1 MSSTV
6 RVLRHAVLQHSLLL
20 DGRLA
25 NRYLASG
32 RLEAAVEKKRTSYDE
47 LFVEGRKN
55 LLNLGS
61 LKPKTCTQTRL

>member
-6 RVLRHAVLQHSLLL
+6 RVLRLAVLQHSLLL

-47 LFVEGRKN
+47 LFVEGRKT
-55 LLNLGS
+55 S
-61 LKPKTCTQTRL
+61 